1 MVILWMVY
9 YYITRFLN
17 LCKNLGID
25 WKTPPLDG
33 SWEWFLESLW
43 NFKKH
48 QPRRWSWGTGNV
60 LGEIHNTWWF
70 SQPEGSFTGLFT
82 QLLPEQNK
90 HLSRGGSDVKPL
102 CHPHLRP
109 VRAPVECLLRFGPDT
124 KAFFCGC
131 FFVESFKLREQKPPS
146 QSVIR
151 FYIIIP
157 YSEHVCFFY
166 DLYSWEIFQC
176 GLVVIIEMAPKLFFS
191 VWWAWLAFKFNHLH
205 AHAHGTVRHLQIPP
219 RTEMIGSKSKI
230 NPRIW
235 MV

>member
-60 LGEIHNTWWF
+60 LGEIHNTWWL

-124 KAFFCGC
+124 KAFFCRC
-131 FFVESFKLREQKPPS
+131 FVCGKFQTTRTKAT
-146 QSVIR
+146 QSISHQILHYHTIFR
-151 FYIIIP
+151 A
-157 YSEHVCFFY
+157 CLFFFH

-176 GLVVIIEMAPKLFFS
+176 GLVVKIEMVPKRFFS
-191 VWWAWLAFKFNHLH
+191 VWWALSLQVQPSACACYAHYGISKSHQEQKWLAQK
-205 AHAHGTVRHLQIPP
+205 AR
-219 RTEMIGSKSKI
+219 
-230 NPRIW
+230 
-235 MV
+235 